1 MCAFVKKRCD
11 LYLNNKVTSCTE
23 CEQTP
28 CESLQKLSKRY
39 ETRYHMSMVKNL
51 QCIKEYGMDKFLES
65 EQEKWRCPEC
75 GGVICCHNGVCYSC
89 GLDKLRTK
97 KQVYR
102 WGDE

>member
-1 MCAFVKKRCD
+1 
-11 LYLNNKVTSCTE
+11 
-23 CEQTP
+23 
-28 CESLQKLSKRY
+28 
-39 ETRYHMSMVKNL
+39 MSMVKNL